1 MNLLIVMI
9 VLLWGINSL
18 SCLMGYEGDWSS
30 ASPWE
35 MIVMVL
41 LFMVFGP
48 FIMLANIV
56 VGLADIITGNDDND
70 KMLKE

>member
-1 MNLLIVMI
+1 MI

-18 SCLMGYEGDWSS
+18 SCLMSYEGDWSN
-30 ASPWE
+30 ASVFE

-41 LFMVFGP
+41 LFLLFGP
-48 FIMLANIV
+48 CIMLANIV